1 MDGLRKTVKSIG
13 LCIGASSIGFCLI
26 EKDNNTKV
34 LVSKSVAHEGNPRAV
49 IEELITREL
58 IESVDRISVT
68 GKKLRNIMNASAIS
82 ELEALEYAY
91 DFYKNKNEHV
101 DVIISAGGETFLAY
115 KLDDTGK
122 IINIYSGNKCAS
134 GTGEF
139 FLQQI
144 KRMDLNLKD
153 AVEIADVDDYYSVS
167 GRCSVFCKSDCTHA
181 LNKGTPKEKVVAGL
195 CEMMAVKILEL
206 TKSTKPKKLLLIGGV
221 SKNTVMIDFL
231 KKKIPDIL
239 VPENAAVFEALGAGL
254 WALENN
260 TKEITDVDNLFS
272 EEKSRF
278 GFLPPLKE
286 YEGKVKFNKS
296 NRETASNGDECIIGL
311 DVGSTTTKAVLIRT
325 KDNAVLA
332 SSYLRTNGDPIGAS
346 RKCYEE
352 LNEQVDVDISI
363 HELGITG
370 SGRQIAGLHA
380 LTNSI
385 INEIT
390 AHAKAAVYY
399 DSDVDTIFEIGGQ
412 DAKYTYITN
421 GVPSDYAMNE
431 ACSAGTGSFLEE
443 AAKESLNIDT
453 KEIAGYA
460 LSSGQAPNFN
470 DQCAAFIGS
479 DIKSAIQ
486 EEISIEGIAA
496 GLVYSICMNYVNR
509 VKGNRIVGN
518 KIFMQGGVCY
528 NKAVPM
534 AMAALTE
541 KEIIVPPEPGLMGA
555 FGVALV
561 VKERLESGLIEKK
574 EFKLGE
580 LANREAVFGEKFICM
595 GTKENCDSKC
605 SINRIIIEGK
615 TYPFGG
621 ACNKYY
627 NLRNSTSIVS
637 AKNLN
642 LVALRERLI
651 YGKYSKDR
659 AEKIGSVP
667 QQNVVKSKKTFVKK
681 KIAIN
686 ISLMTNTLYPLYYN
700 FFTALGHDVIIPDEI
715 DKQGIEKKGAAFC
728 YPVEVSHG
736 ALSNLLKKDY
746 DLLFLPQIK
755 SMPTGVD
762 GEKITICPL
771 VQAEPYYLKTAFA
784 KAINKTI
791 LSPILEFRGDY
802 SSAKTTFVEIGK
814 QLGAN
819 KNVSEEAYKN
829 AVEAQE
835 DFHNECK
842 VVGERF
848 LQELSNDPDRIGVVL
863 FGRSYNAFVKQV
875 NMGIPNKF
883 ASRGYEIIPHDF
895 LPAEREEIVENMY
908 WVTGQ
913 AILKTATFVKNHP
926 RLFGVFI
933 TNFSCGPDSFILGY
947 FRDVM
952 GKKPSLTL
960 EIDSH
965 TSDAGIDTRIEAFID
980 VVKYYIESA
989 GNENKAKNL
998 FEMSRSVYEN
1008 KELFIIDESGKKY
1021 KITDNRIR
1029 ILMPSMGDMSSRL
1042 IVSALKYVGVNA
1054 IAADVPTEVE
1064 LKLGQGVS
1072 SCKECLPLILTAG
1085 TLLNYLKKR
1094 KNSDEMLV
1102 YFMPQ
1107 ASGPCRFGQYNIFIK
1122 NYIKQN
1128 KIKNVAVLSLTADN
1142 GYAGLGIEFL
1152 LRAWKSTII
1161 ADILEEV
1168 YSAIL
1173 VLADNREEA
1182 IKVYNEVCS
1191 EIEYSVQSSKWK
1203 EVKAVLLKS
1212 AEKLNSIKTL
1222 GKLKDSTK
1230 VALIGEI
1237 YVRRDDLSRQNIIE
1251 KLANE
1256 NIITKT
1262 APVSEWIHYIDYLL
1276 IKNLL
1281 PGTSISTKVKAQVQ
1295 GKIKRYLE
1303 KEIKEIFAKTEFYE
1317 THMLNIP
1324 KIIESA
1330 SDLISPRLT
1339 GEAILT
1345 VGTAITDI
1353 VDDVAGVISIGP
1365 FGCMPNR
1372 IAEAILSEKIDEK
1385 KEELSPNDKLVKE
1398 VLKKHP
1404 HLPFLSI
1411 ETDGSPFPQLIE
1423 SRIETFI
1430 LQAKRVQSTINSSEL

>member
-1 MDGLRKTVKSIG
+1 MKNVSKSIG

-26 EKDNNTKV
+26 EKSNNSVKV
-34 LVSKSVAHEGNPRAV
+34 IISKSIAHEGKPRRV
-49 IEELITREL
+49 IEELITKEL
-58 IESVDRISVT
+58 VESVDKIAVT
-68 GKKLRNIMNASAIS
+68 GKKLRNIMNVSNIS

-91 DFYKNKNEHV
+91 DFYEKNNNKA
-101 DVIISAGGETFLAY
+101 DIIISAGGETFIAY
-115 KLDDTGK
+115 KLDKTGK

-144 KRMDLNLKD
+144 KRMDLD
-153 AVEIADVDDYYSVS
+153 VEAAVEIAAGDSHYEVS

-181 LNKGTPKEKVVAGL
+181 LNKGTPKGRVVAGL
-195 CEMMAVKILEL
+195 CEMMASKIVEL
-206 TKSTKPKKLLLIGGV
+206 TKNTELKKLLLIGGV
-221 SKNTVMIDFL
+221 SQNTIVTDFV
-231 KKKIPDIL
+231 KKKIPETI

-260 TKEITDVDNLFS
+260 TKVITDFSNLFC
-272 EEKSRF
+272 EEKSKF
-278 GFLPPLKE
+278 TFLPQLKE
-286 YEGKVKFNKS
+286 YENRVKFNKT
-296 NRETASNGDECIIGL
+296 NREKAKKGDECIIGL
-311 DVGSTTTKAVLIRT
+311 DVGSTTTKAVLIR
-325 KDNAVLA
+325 KSDNAILA

-346 RKCYEE
+346 RKCYQE
-352 LNEQVDVDISI
+352 LDEQVGVEIEI

-399 DSDVDTIFEIGGQ
+399 DADVDTIFEIGGQ

-443 AAKESLNIDT
+443 AAKESLSIDT
-453 KEIAGYA
+453 KEIADYA
-460 LSSGQAPNFN
+460 LLADKAPNFN

-479 DIKSAIQ
+479 DIKNAIQ
-486 EEISIEGIAA
+486 EGIGIEGIAA

-509 VKGNRIVGN
+509 VKGNRMVGN

-528 NKAVPM
+528 NSAVPM

-561 VKERLESGLIEKK
+561 VEERLKTGLIERK
-574 EFKLGE
+574 EFKLSE
-580 LANREAVFGEKFICM
+580 LANREAIFGEKFICS
-595 GTKENCDSKC
+595 GAKEKCDSKC
-605 SINRIIIEGK
+605 SISRVIIEGK

-627 NLRNSTSIVS
+627 NLRNDKIQTDTN
-637 AKNLN
+637 KLN

-651 YGKYSKDR
+651 YGKYSMDKFSEL
-659 AEKIGSVP
+659 AAMAKENLAKHK
-667 QQNVVKSKKTFVKK
+667 QKLMKK

-686 ISLMTNTLYPLYYN
+686 TSLMTNTLYPLYYN
-700 FFTALGHDVIIPDEI
+700 FFTALGHDVIIADGV
-715 DKQGIEKKGAAFC
+715 DKQGIERRGAAFC

-736 ALSNLLKKDY
+736 ILSNLLKKDY
-746 DLLFLPQIK
+746 DILFLPQIK
-755 SMPTGVD
+755 SMPTEEN

-771 VQAEPYYLKTAFA
+771 VQAEPYYLKTAFGEIA
-784 KAINKTI
+784 DKTVI
-791 LSPILEFRGDY
+791 SPVLEFRGDY
-802 SSAKTTFVEIGK
+802 SSVKNVFIDIGK

-819 KNVSEEAYKN
+819 KNMSNDAFTI
-829 AVEAQE
+829 AMQAQE
-835 DFHNECK
+835 SFHAECK
-842 VVGERF
+842 SIGEKLLR
-848 LQELSNDPDRIGVVL
+848 ELEEEPSRIGVVL
-863 FGRSYNAFVKQV
+863 FGRAYNAFVKQV

-883 ASRGYEIIPHDF
+883 ASRGYEVIPYDF
-895 LPAEREEIVENMY
+895 LPNGQEKIVDNMY

-913 AILKTATFVKNHP
+913 SILRTATFVKEHP

-965 TSDAGIDTRIEAFID
+965 TADAGIDTRIEAFID
-980 VVKYYIESA
+980 VVKYYIES
-989 GNENKAKNL
+989 NENSRITKNS
-998 FEMSRSVYEN
+998 FVMSKTVYGN
-1008 KELFIIDESGKKY
+1008 KELHVVDNKGNKHKLTDEKVH
-1021 KITDNRIR
+1021 IVI
-1029 ILMPSMGDMSSRL
+1029 PSMGDLSVRL
-1042 IVSALKYVGVNA
+1042 IASALKYVGINA
-1054 IAADVPTEVE
+1054 TAAPVPTETE

-1085 TLLNYLKKR
+1085 TLLNYLKTR
-1094 KNSDEMLV
+1094 ENSDEMLV

-1107 ASGPCRFGQYNIFIK
+1107 ASGPCRFGQYNIFMK
-1122 NYIKQN
+1122 NYITKMQ
-1128 KIKNVAVLSLTADN
+1128 IENVAVLSLTADN
-1142 GYAGLGIEFL
+1142 GYAGLGLEFL
-1152 LRAWKSTII
+1152 MRAWKSTII
-1161 ADILEEV
+1161 GDVFEEI
-1168 YSAIL
+1168 YSAVL
-1173 VLADNREEA
+1173 VLAENKEEA
-1182 IKVYNEVCS
+1182 TNVYNEICR
-1191 EIEYSVQSSKWK
+1191 EIESSIQNQKWR
-1203 EVKAVLLKS
+1203 EVKKVLQKS
-1212 AEKLNSIKTL
+1212 AEKLNFIKTKGNL
-1222 GKLKDSTK
+1222 EKTTK

-1237 YVRRDDLSRQNIIE
+1237 YVRRDNLSRQSIIE
-1251 KLANE
+1251 KFAKE
-1256 NIITKT
+1256 NIVIKT
-1262 APVSEWIHYIDYLL
+1262 APASEWIHYIDYLL
-1276 IKNLL
+1276 MEKLL
-1281 PGTSISTKVKAQVQ
+1281 PETSTSTKIKAQIQ
-1295 GKIKRYLE
+1295 GKIKRDLE
-1303 KEIKEIFAKTEFYE
+1303 KAIKGIFDKTEFYE
-1317 THMLNIP
+1317 MHMLDMP
-1324 KIIESA
+1324 EIIKSA

-1345 VGTAITDI
+1345 VGTAINDI
-1353 VDDVAGVISIGP
+1353 VDSVAGVISIGP

-1372 IAEAILSEKIDEK
+1372 IAEAILNKKIDSK
-1385 KEELSPNDKLVKE
+1385 KEELSPNDELVKE

-1423 SRIETFI
+1423 SRIETFV
-1430 LQAKRVQSTINSSEL
+1430 LQAKRVQNTINNN